1 MAEKKPTF
9 YMMVGVPGSGKTTY
23 ARQIPNATVLSSDDI
38 RAEIGADGGDKKMH
52 HKVFDILHERTK
64 EALSA
69 GNDVVYDATNL
80 RHTRRADLL
89 NEIKRLAGRKV
100 CVYFAIPLEQALSQ
114 NTDRDTPVPEEVIKR
129 MNLELCE
136 PRIDEGWDEIKV
148 IRILP
153 ERRIDSIRKMTV
165 KEYAEFVF
173 NNRIMQGMITGLTK
187 IDMTTEDLFV
197 QRYSDWLNSPG
208 EVNYVF

>member
-1 MAEKKPTF
+1 MQTKPTF
-9 YMMVGVPGSGKTTY
+9 YMMVGVPGSGKTAY

-38 RAEIGADGGDKKMH
+38 RAEIGVDGGDKKMR
-52 HKVFDILHERTK
+52 KQVFDILHKRTK

-80 RHTRRADLL
+80 RHTRRAELL
-89 NEIKRLAGRKV
+89 NEIKGLAGDKV

-129 MNLELCE
+129 MSREMCE

-148 IRILP
+148 IRSLP
-153 ERRIDSIRKMTV
+153 ERNIDRIRRMTAR
-165 KEYAEFVF
+165 EMAEF
-173 NNRIMQGMITGLTK
+173 LTNECSDAVDHIFAYATAERK
-187 IDMTTEDLFV
+187 DLV
-197 QRYSDWLNSPG
+197 ADCVDWLNRPA
-208 EVNYVF
+208 ED

>member
-1 MAEKKPTF
+1 MQTKPTF

-52 HKVFDILHERTK
+52 KQVFDILHERTK

-80 RHTRRADLL
+80 RHTRRAEFLS
-89 NEIKRLAGRKV
+89 EIKGLTGHTV

-114 NTDRDTPVPEEVIKR
+114 NTDRDMPVPKEVIKR
-129 MNLELCE
+129 MSREPCE

-148 IRILP
+148 IRSLP
-153 ERRIDSIRKMTV
+153 ERNIDRIRKMTIR
-165 KEYAEFVF
+165 EMAEFLISECSDAVDHVF
-173 NNRIMQGMITGLTK
+173 AYASAERK
-187 IDMTTEDLFV
+187 DLV
-197 QRYSDWLNSPG
+197 ADCVDWLNRPA
-208 EVNYVF
+208 ED

>member
-52 HKVFDILHERTK
+52 KQVFDILHERTK

-80 RHTRRADLL
+80 RHTRRAERVPDDAVHGALRGSL
-89 NEIKRLAGRKV
+89 SSAAAN
-100 CVYFAIPLEQALSQ
+100 QAE
-114 NTDRDTPVPEEVIKR
+114 N
-129 MNLELCE
+129 
-136 PRIDEGWDEIKV
+136 
-148 IRILP
+148 
-153 ERRIDSIRKMTV
+153 DS
-165 KEYAEFVF
+165 
-173 NNRIMQGMITGLTK
+173 L
-187 IDMTTEDLFV
+187 
-197 QRYSDWLNSPG
+197 
-208 EVNYVF
+208 

>member
-9 YMMVGVPGSGKTTY
+9 YMMVGVPGSDKTTY

-52 HKVFDILHERTK
+52 KQVFDILHERVK

-69 GNDVVYDATNL
+69 GKDVVYDATNL
-80 RHTRRADLL
+80 RHTRRAEFV
-89 NEIKRLAGRKV
+89 NEIKGLADHKV

-114 NTDRDTPVPEEVIKR
+114 NTDRDTPVPEEAIKR
-129 MNLELCE
+129 MSQELCE

-148 IRILP
+148 IRSLP
-153 ERRIDSIRKMTV
+153 ERRIDRIRKMTV
-165 KEYAEFVF
+165 KEYAEFAF
-173 NNRIMQGMITGLTK
+173 NNRYKQGVITGLTM
-187 IDMTTEDLFV
+187 INTTTEDLFV
-197 QRYSDWLNSPG
+197 QRYADWLNSPG
-208 EVNYVF
+208 EVDCVF

>member
-23 ARQIPNATVLSSDDI
+23 AHQIPNATVLSSDDI

-52 HKVFDILHERTK
+52 KQVFDILHERVK
-64 EALSA
+64 EALSV

-80 RHTRRADLL
+80 RHTRRTEFL
-89 NEIKRLAGRKV
+89 NEIKGLADHKV

-114 NTDRDTPVPEEVIKR
+114 NADRDTPVPEEVIKR

-148 IRILP
+148 IRSLP
-153 ERRIDSIRKMTV
+153 ERRIDRIRKMTV
-165 KEYAEFVF
+165 KEYTEFVF
-173 NNRIMQGMITGLTK
+173 DNRMIPCMITGLTK
-187 IDMTTEDLFV
+187 IDMTTKDLFV
-197 QRYSDWLNSPG
+197 QRYSDWLNRPV
-208 EVNYVF
+208 ED

>member
-23 ARQIPNATVLSSDDI
+23 ARKIPNATVLSSDDI

-52 HKVFDILHERTK
+52 KQVFTILHERVK
-64 EALSA
+64 ESLSA

-80 RHTRRADLL
+80 RHTRRAEFLS
-89 NEIKRLAGRKV
+89 EIKGLAGHTV

-114 NTDRDTPVPEEVIKR
+114 NTDRDMPVPEEVIKR
-129 MNLELCE
+129 MSRELCE

-148 IRILP
+148 IRSLP
-153 ERRIDSIRKMTV
+153 ERRIDRIRKMTA
-165 KEYAEFVF
+165 KEYAEFAF
-173 NNRIMQGMITGLTK
+173 NNRIMQGMITGLTM
-187 IDMTTEDLFV
+187 INTTTKDLFV

-208 EVNYVF
+208 EVDCVF

>member
-9 YMMVGVPGSGKTTY
+9 YMMVGIPGSGKTTY
-23 ARQIPNATVLSSDDI
+23 AHQIPNATVLSSDDI

-52 HKVFDILHERTK
+52 KQVFDILHERVK

-69 GNDVVYDATNL
+69 GKDVVYDATNL
-80 RHTRRADLL
+80 HHTRRTDLL
-89 NEIKRLAGRKV
+89 DEIKRLTDHKV

-114 NTDRDTPVPEEVIKR
+114 NADRDTPVPEKVIKR

-148 IRILP
+148 IRSLP
-153 ERRIDSIRKMTV
+153 ERRIDRIRKMTV
-165 KEYAEFVF
+165 KEYAEFAF
-173 NNRIMQGMITGLTK
+173 NNRFTQGVITGLTM
-187 IDMTTEDLFV
+187 INTTTEDLFV
-197 QRYSDWLNSPG
+197 QRYSDWLNSSG
-208 EVNYVF
+208 EVDCVF

>member
-52 HKVFDILHERTK
+52 KQVFDILHERTK

-69 GNDVVYDATNL
+69 GNDVVYNATNL
-80 RHTRRADLL
+80 RHTRRAELL
-89 NEIKRLAGRKV
+89 NEVKGLAGHKV

-114 NTDRDTPVPEEVIKR
+114 NADRDTPVPEKVIKR

-148 IRILP
+148 IRSLP
-153 ERRIDSIRKMTV
+153 ERRIDRIRKMTV
-165 KEYAEFVF
+165 KEYAEFAF
-173 NNRIMQGMITGLTK
+173 NNRFTQGVITGLTM
-187 IDMTTEDLFV
+187 INTTTKDLFV

-208 EVNYVF
+208 EVDCVF

>member
-9 YMMVGVPGSGKTTY
+9 YMMVGVPGSGKSTY
-23 ARQIPNATVLSSDDI
+23 ARQIPNATVLSSDAI
-38 RAEIGADGGDKKMH
+38 REEIGADGGDKKMH
-52 HKVFDILHERTK
+52 KQVFDILHERVK

-80 RHTRRADLL
+80 RHTRRADFL
-89 NEIKRLAGRKV
+89 NEIKRLTGHKV

-114 NTDRDTPVPEEVIKR
+114 NTDRNTPVPEEVIKR

-165 KEYAEFVF
+165 KEYAEFAF
-173 NNRIMQGMITGLTK
+173 NNRFKQNLITGLTM
-187 IDMTTEDLFV
+187 INTTTEDLFV

>member
-1 MAEKKPTF
+1 
-9 YMMVGVPGSGKTTY
+9 
-23 ARQIPNATVLSSDDI
+23 
-38 RAEIGADGGDKKMH
+38 
-52 HKVFDILHERTK
+52 
-64 EALSA
+64 
-69 GNDVVYDATNL
+69 
-80 RHTRRADLL
+80 
-89 NEIKRLAGRKV
+89 
-100 CVYFAIPLEQALSQ
+100 
-114 NTDRDTPVPEEVIKR
+114 

-148 IRILP
+148 VRSLP
-153 ERRIDSIRKMTV
+153 ERRIDRIRKMTV

-197 QRYSDWLNSPG
+197 QRYADWLNSQG